1 MKNLKLTISEAQ
13 EILLMSQSS
22 VYSWIDKGKLQAVE
36 TPSGKIIQISE
47 FEANQIR
54 EMNLKSKRNKAS
66 KQLNKEKPE
75 INLHTEQEEEIPVNS
90 KNIAQ
95 SNLPESLTERLIL
108 ELKELAVEAGKYKQL
123 EIIRTEEKEN
133 QQYWQEKYFEISAEC
148 KQKNDEITQLKAKIS
163 ELEQKLESANKRGF
177 LGKFFQNN

>member
-1 MKNLKLTISEAQ
+1 MKNLKLTIAEAQ

-36 TPSGKIIQISE
+36 TPSGKIIQITE
-47 FEANQIR
+47 IEANQIR

-66 KQLNKEKPE
+66 KQLNKEKNE
-75 INLHTEQEEEIPVNS
+75 TNQELDLEEEIPTIS
-90 KNIAQ
+90 KNI
-95 SNLPESLTERLIL
+95 NRGNMPENLTEKLIA

-148 KQKNDEITQLKAKIS
+148 KQKNEEILQLKSKIL
-163 ELEQKLESANKRGF
+163 ELEQKLENAQKKGF
-177 LGKFFQNN
+177 FGKIFSK

>member
-1 MKNLKLTISEAQ
+1 MKNLKLTIAEAQ

-36 TPSGKIIQISE
+36 TPSGKIIQITE

-66 KQLNKEKPE
+66 KQLNKDKQET
-75 INLHTEQEEEIPVNS
+75 ILNNEQEEEIPIIS
-90 KNIAQ
+90 KNYTQ
-95 SNLPESLTERLIL
+95 TNMTESLTEKLIL

-133 QQYWQEKYFEISAEC
+133 QQYWQEKYFEMNAEC
-148 KQKNDEITQLKAKIS
+148 KQKNDEILALKSKIL
-163 ELEQKLESANKRGF
+163 ELEQKLEKVTKKGF
-177 LGKFFQNN
+177 FGKMFTK

>member
-66 KQLNKEKPE
+66 KQLNKEKQE
-75 INLHTEQEEEIPVNS
+75 NILTQEDEEEIPTIS
-90 KNIAQ
+90 KNFGQANM
-95 SNLPESLTERLIL
+95 SESLTEKLIL
-108 ELKELAVEAGKYKQL
+108 ELKTLAVEAGKYKQL

-133 QQYWQEKYFEISAEC
+133 QQYWQEKYFEINAEC
-148 KQKNDEITQLKAKIS
+148 KQKSEEIIALKTRIS
-163 ELEQKLESANKRGF
+163 ELEQKLENATKKGF
-177 LGKFFQNN
+177 FGKMFSK

>member
-66 KQLNKEKPE
+66 KQLNKEKSEPDL
-75 INLHTEQEEEIPVNS
+75 INEHDEEIPTIS
-90 KNIAQ
+90 KNNVK
-95 SNLPESLTERLIL
+95 SNTPESLTEKLIL

-148 KQKNDEITQLKAKIS
+148 KQKSQEIQELKLKIS

-177 LGKFFQNN
+177 FGKMFSK

>member
-36 TPSGKIIQISE
+36 TPSGKIIQITE

-66 KQLNKEKPE
+66 KQLNKEKQD
-75 INLHTEQEEEIPVNS
+75 INFTSEPEEEIPTIS
-90 KNIAQ
+90 KNYGQ
-95 SNLPESLTERLIL
+95 TNMSESLTEKLIL

-133 QQYWQEKYFEISAEC
+133 QQYWQEKYFEMSAEC
-148 KQKNDEITQLKAKIS
+148 KQKNEEILALKSKIL
-163 ELEQKLESANKRGF
+163 ELEQKLENTTKKGF
-177 LGKFFQNN
+177 FGKIFSK

>member
-36 TPSGKIIQISE
+36 TPSGKIIQITE

-66 KQLNKEKPE
+66 KQLNKEKQD
-75 INLHTEQEEEIPVNS
+75 INFTSEPEEEIPTIS
-90 KNIAQ
+90 KNYGQ
-95 SNLPESLTERLIL
+95 TNMSESLTEKLIL

-133 QQYWQEKYFEISAEC
+133 QQYWQEKYFEMNAEC
-148 KQKNDEITQLKAKIS
+148 KQKNEQILELKAKIT
-163 ELEQKLESANKRGF
+163 ELEQKLENATKKGF
-177 LGKFFQNN
+177 FGKIFSK

>member
-22 VYSWIDKGKLQAVE
+22 VYSWIDKGKLHAVE

-66 KQLNKEKPE
+66 KQLNVEKQE
-75 INLHTEQEEEIPVNS
+75 TNFSNEQDEEIPINS
-90 KNIAQ
+90 KNFTQ
-95 SNLPESLTERLIL
+95 LNTSESLTEKLIL

-133 QQYWQEKYFEISAEC
+133 QQYWQEKYFEMSAEC
-148 KQKNDEITQLKAKIS
+148 KQKNEEIHALKSKIL
-163 ELEQKLESANKRGF
+163 ELEQKLESANKKGF
-177 LGKFFQNN
+177 FGKMFSK